1 MSMRVLSFAI
11 ALLLSLVSATSHAW
25 WNEEWA
31 ARKKI
36 TLNNPASE
44 VTDAPVLIRLHTG
57 NFDFLSAN
65 ENGSDLRVV
74 AGDDTTE
81 LKFHIEK
88 WDALNQLALVWV
100 KFPKL
105 GASTE
110 AWLYFGN
117 EAAAPASD
125 PKATY
130 AAANAAYHFAEATGN
145 PADSGPN
152 ALDATAFSGERVAA
166 SFANGGAKFNGT
178 QNLTLPAI
186 DATGGMSVAMW
197 VKPAALD
204 GTLLQAGGLNA
215 ALAAGV
221 LTVQAGAASVAAS
234 VPLSVGKWH
243 HLAISIADTLKI
255 YVDGKLAGE
264 AAGAALPGGGLTIG
278 AGYQGELDE
287 VQVAG
292 VVHDAA
298 WFAVQAAQGPDGALV
313 TLGADEAGEGG
324 EGGGI
329 WGTLFQAL
337 TLDGWVAI
345 GVLAVML
352 VIAVWVMI
360 AKALYVNK
368 VDRANQAFL
377 DKFRELSSDL
387 GALDKS
393 RSISESYRHSSLYR
407 LYHIAAQE
415 LSHRFPDT
423 DARQIADKD
432 RNLTPQALDSIRAS
446 LDTGMVRESGL
457 LTRMMVLLTIAIS
470 GGPFI
475 GLLGTVLGVMIT
487 FAVIAASGDVNV
499 NAIAPGIAAALM
511 ATAAGMAVA
520 IPSLFGYN
528 YLNSRI
534 KTITSD
540 MRVFI
545 DELVTKLAENYSR

>member
-1 MSMRVLSFAI
+1 MRTLAFAL
-11 ALLLSLVSATSHAW
+11 ALLLSLFSATSHAW
-25 WNEEWA
+25 WNEDWT

-36 TLNNPASE
+36 TLSNPAGE
-44 VTDAPVLIRLHTG
+44 VADAPVLIRLHTG

-88 WDALNQLALVWV
+88 WDGINQLALVWV
-100 KFPKL
+100 KLPKL
-105 GASTE
+105 AATTD

-117 EAAAPASD
+117 AEAAPASD
-125 PKATY
+125 AKATY
-130 AAANAAYHFAEATGN
+130 DAASAVFHFAEAGGN
-145 PADSGPN
+145 PADSGAN
-152 ALDATAFSGERVAA
+152 GLNATAFSGERVAA
-166 SFANGGAKFNGT
+166 SFANGGVKFNGT
-178 QNLTLPAI
+178 QSLVLPAI
-186 DATGGMSVAMW
+186 NAAGGMSVAMW

-204 GTLLQAGGLNA
+204 GALLQAGGLNA
-215 ALAAGV
+215 VLSAGT
-221 LTVQAGAASVAAS
+221 LNVQAGAASVAATA
-234 VPLSVGKWH
+234 PLSVGKWH
-243 HLAISIADTLKI
+243 HLAISVADTLRI
-255 YVDGKLAGE
+255 YIDGKLAGE
-264 AAGAALPGGGLTIG
+264 AAGATLPSGGLTLG
-278 AGYQGELDE
+278 AGYSGELDE
-287 VQVAG
+287 VQLSAQAR
-292 VVHDAA
+292 DAA

-313 TLGADEAGEGG
+313 ALGADEAGEGG

-329 WGTLFQAL
+329 WSTLFQAL

-352 VIAVWVMI
+352 VVAVWVMI
-360 AKALYVNK
+360 SKAMYVNQ
-368 VDRANQAFL
+368 VDKANQDFL
-377 DKFRELSSDL
+377 EKFRELSSDL

-393 RSISESYRHSSLYR
+393 TQLANTFRHSSLYR

-415 LSHRFPDT
+415 LSHRFKDT
-423 DARQIADKD
+423 DASHLADKD
-432 RNLTPQALDSIRAS
+432 KNLTPQALDSIRAS

-457 LTRMMVLLTIAIS
+457 LTRLMVLLTIAIS

-520 IPSLFGYN
+520 IPALFGYN